1 MFSAWC
7 WDGILHDQNWVL
19 RKVGCFCGYRGR
31 IMVQYFIILV
41 LTTCIVRRVVEI
53 EAERLEE
60 VREERE
66 KFLRDLEQYVEE
78 KKSSSKGRT
87 G

>member
-1 MFSAWC
+1 
-7 WDGILHDQNWVL
+7 
-19 RKVGCFCGYRGR
+19 
-31 IMVQYFIILV
+31 MVQYFIILV

>member
-1 MFSAWC
+1 MEFFMIKT
-7 WDGILHDQNWVL
+7 GFYE
-19 RKVGCFCGYRGR
+19 K
-31 IMVQYFIILV
+31 
-41 LTTCIVRRVVEI
+41 VVEI

-66 KFLRDLEQYVEE
+66 KFLRDLEQFVEE
-78 KKSSSKGRT
+78 KKKGK